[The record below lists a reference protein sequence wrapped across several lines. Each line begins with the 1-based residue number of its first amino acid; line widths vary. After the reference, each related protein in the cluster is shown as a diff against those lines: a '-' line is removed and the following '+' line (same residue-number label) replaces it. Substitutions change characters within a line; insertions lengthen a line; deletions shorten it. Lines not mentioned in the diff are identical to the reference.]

1 MSLRRKTFAR
11 LNIFFAMKNILP
23 NPVESF
29 RRLRERPLVVLEKI
43 VSRRNAVMLLRLF
56 GIFILVLGIY
66 SFVFH
71 LLMLHEG
78 KSYHWFVGVYWT
90 IATMTTVGYGDI
102 VFQSIPGM
110 IFSVIVIV
118 SGIFFIL
125 VIIPFTLIQLFQSAA
140 RVPREAPKGMTDH
153 IILTHYGPVTSV
165 LIQKLSYYST
175 PYILLASKISDATE
189 FRDRGIRVVLGEPD
203 DPETYKQIAIDKAV
217 LIATTDNDIANT
229 SNIHA
234 ARQISSTV
242 EILATSTEQESNE
255 ILRAAGANE
264 ILTLDEMMGQ
274 SLARRTIAGDAIAHI
289 IGTFGTLTIAE
300 AAAVATPL
308 VNKKLRETK
317 LRELAGVVIIGILE
331 GPNFYLPNAELEI
344 TNKSILILAGTQEQ
358 IAMYNELFCIYNSSN
373 DPVIVIGAGNVGRW
387 VTKSLDEHGLEYRVL
402 EKNPEKALNVP
413 HVSVLDA
420 ARVENLQKVGFFK
433 APAVIISTHNDDQNI
448 YLATLFRNLR
458 KDIQI
463 VSRATLERNVNLLHR
478 AGCDIVLSYASFG
491 SNFIINHL
499 KRGTYL
505 MLSEGVDVFQVK
517 TPESIVG
524 KTIGEVQLRETAGV
538 HVVGICCGE
547 TTELISDSEHRI
559 PKNSEIILIASD
571 ESESLFLKK
580 YGREI

>member
-1 MSLRRKTFAR
+1 
-11 LNIFFAMKNILP
+11 MKNILLKP
-23 NPVESF
+23 FESLQ
-29 RRLRERPLVVLEKI
+29 RLRERPLIVLEKI

-56 GIFILVLGIY
+56 AAFIMVLGIY
-66 SFVFH
+66 SAGFH

-102 VFQSIPGM
+102 VFTSLPGM
-110 IFSVIVIV
+110 IFFVIVII

-153 IILTHYGPVTSV
+153 IILTHYDPVTSV
-165 LIQKLSYYST
+165 LIQKLSYYNT
-175 PYILLASKISDATE
+175 PYILLTSGITEASE
-189 FRDRGIRVVLGEPD
+189 FRDRGIRVVLGDSD
-203 DPETYKQIAIDKAV
+203 DPETYKQIGIEKAA
-217 LIATTDNDIANT
+217 LIATTNNDVANT

-234 ARQISSTV
+234 ARQASSTI
-242 EILATSTEQESNE
+242 EIIATSTEQESNE

-264 ILTLDEMMGQ
+264 ILTLDEMMGL
-274 SLARRTIAGDAIAHI
+274 SLARRTIAGDAIAHV
-289 IGTFGTLTIAE
+289 IGHFGTLTIAE

-308 VNKKLRETK
+308 VNKKLYQTQ
-317 LRELAGVVIIGILE
+317 LRELAGVVVIGILE
-331 GPNFYLPNAELEI
+331 GPHFYLPHRDTLI
-344 TNKSILILAGTQEQ
+344 TNKSIVILAGTQDA
-358 IAMYNELFCIYNSSN
+358 IATYNELFCIYNSSN
-373 DPVIVIGAGNVGRW
+373 NPVVVIGAGNVGRW

-402 EKNPEKALNVP
+402 EKNADKALNVP
-413 HVSVLDA
+413 HVFVLDA
-420 ARVENLQKVGFFK
+420 ARVDNLEKAGFFK
-433 APAVIISTHNDDQNI
+433 APAVIISTHNDDQNV

-499 KRGTYL
+499 KRGSYL
-505 MLSEGVDVFQVK
+505 MLSEGVDVFKVR
-517 TPESIVG
+517 TPKSIVG
-524 KTIGEVQLRETAGV
+524 KTIGEIRFRETLGI
-538 HVVGICCGE
+538 HVVGISQSE
-547 TTELISDSEHRI
+547 STELISGPDHVFPE
-559 PKNSEIILIASD
+559 NSEIVLIAGN
-571 ESESLFLKK
+571 EAESLFLKK